1 MVELRPYQ
9 KQKIEEIYSVWQDHR
24 SVMLQMPTG
33 TGKTVLFNQI
43 VENELANNSR
53 LLIIAHRKEL
63 IDQNVARLLDDF
75 GIRAG
80 TIMANVRPD
89 LSLPVQVASIQTLN
103 RRDYPDLNPSTV
115 IIDEAHH
122 VPAKSYRKLWDD
134 YPDSKIL
141 GVTATPIR
149 LSGEGFNDLFDALI
163 VSDSISEFIKDGH
176 LAEIKYLGRQ
186 EIWSKLDLS
195 SVSIN
200 NTGDYDSTQLSLKMR
215 QDFVMAN
222 LIKSYLT
229 HAEGKKMIVFAVD
242 VKHSEYIVKGYED
255 RGFTA
260 AHVGSKTDK
269 HKRTE
274 IINKFRDGKIQILS
288 NVNIISE
295 GFDVPDCEVVQLARP
310 TKSLTMYLQQVGRCM
325 RPSSN
330 KPYSIVLD
338 NVGLYNEFG
347 SPKDHRYWTLDG
359 TKNNSIA
366 SPNSSSEN
374 FETVTRTNPQEID
387 EDLIILE
394 DVDMPVEN
402 ETISKLFPVLSEIDE
417 ELKLRMEIRNS
428 YSEEKQNKEQEL
440 QDLIFNQ
447 EERLQKILPTFQ
459 DLVHDFFNNNT
470 QWKNEDDKKIFALRL
485 KISYD
490 FSKNRVKVDL
500 DDREKKATQY
510 LEVTDVDDELV
521 LRTEFL
527 QLTQSIKQK
536 KRNIKTLEESSSI
549 DDFAIKINELSSD
562 ISELELNKKNKFKEL
577 QNIILDQEER
587 LQELVINFR
596 ALVYDFF
603 NNNTQ
608 WKSEDDKKNFVWRLR
623 IYYDF
628 SNNTIESDL
637 DKRFKKIISYLEVII
652 NEISCFTSDKEID
665 DNADYCSYYGDN
677 NPYNLKKVFWVIKHL
692 ACLEYISEDKTV
704 EILSSDNIFNEF
716 IEIHSKY
723 YGMIKGD
730 YITWRD
736 IFYNKLD
743 NSYFD

>member
-9 KQKIEEIYSVWQDHR
+9 KQKIQEIYDAWQNHR

-43 VENELANNSR
+43 VKDELAKNSR
-53 LLIIAHRKEL
+53 LLIVAHRKEL
-63 IDQNVARLLDDF
+63 IDQNVTRLLSDF

-80 TIMANVRPD
+80 TIMGKVPSD
-89 LSLPVQVASIQTLN
+89 LSLPVQVASIQTLSE
-103 RRDYPDLNPSTV
+103 RDYLDLNPSKV

-122 VPAKSYRKLWDD
+122 ATTKSYRKLWDD
-134 YPDSKIL
+134 YPDSKFL

-149 LSGEGFNDLFDALI
+149 LSGEGFNDLFDTLI
-163 VSDSISEFIKDGH
+163 VSNSISEFIKDGH

-255 RGFTA
+255 KGFTA

-274 IINKFRDGKIQILS
+274 IINKFREGKIQILS

-295 GFDVPDCEVVQLARP
+295 GFDVHDCEVVQLARP
-310 TKSLTMYLQQVGRCM
+310 TKSLTMYLQQIGRCM
-325 RPSSN
+325 RTSAS
-330 KPYSIVLD
+330 KTHCIVLD
-338 NVGLYNEFG
+338 NVGLYTEFG
-347 SPKDHRYWTLDG
+347 SPKSHRNWTLEA
-359 TKNNSIA
+359 TKNNSTIV

-374 FETVTRTNPQEID
+374 FETVTRNNPQEID

-394 DVDMPVEN
+394 DVDMPN
-402 ETISKLFPVLSEIDE
+402 ESKTVSKSFPEIDE
-417 ELKLRMEIRNS
+417 ELKLRIEISNS
-428 YSEEKQNKEQEL
+428 YSEEKQSKEQEL

-470 QWKNEDDKKIFALRL
+470 QWRNEDDKKIFALRL

-500 DDREKKATQY
+500 DDRQKKATQY

-577 QNIILDQEER
+577 RNIIFDQEER
-587 LQELVINFR
+587 LQQLVINFR

-608 WKSEDDKKNFVWRLR
+608 WESEDDKKNFVWRLR

-628 SNNTIESDL
+628 LDNTIKSDL

-677 NPYNLKKVFWVIKHL
+677 PYNLQRVFRVIKRL
-692 ACLEYISEDKTV
+692 AFLEYISEDKTV
-704 EILSSDNIFNEF
+704 EILSSDNTFNEF
-716 IEIHSKY
+716 IEIYSKY
-723 YGMIKGD
+723 CGMIYGM
-730 YITWRD
+730 YIDWS
-736 IFYNKLD
+736 YSYYSKLD
-743 NSYFD
+743 KSYFD